1 MRSRSSAVNFRCMKA
16 IKMGRII
23 DGRKISSQV
32 REEVNSEVLK
42 LKSRGISIGLATVM
56 VGADPA
62 SEIYVGM
69 KHKACERAGI
79 YSKNYR
85 LDENTSEDKLIALVE
100 KLNHDDAVHGILVQL
115 PLPGHIDRN
124 KAMAAI
130 SPEKDVDGFHPVNMG
145 KLLIGEELL
154 VPCTPKGI
162 IRMLDYEEV
171 DLEGK
176 DTVIINHSPV
186 VGKPLALMFLNR
198 DATVTVCH
206 VKTKDVKRYSRD
218 AEILVVAAGV
228 PNLIKEDMVGENSV
242 VIDVGINRV
251 DGKIVGDVDF
261 NDVKN
266 RASLIT
272 PVPGGT
278 GPMTIAM
285 LLENTLIAAKMQ
297 LNL

>member
-1 MRSRSSAVNFRCMKA
+1 MKA

>member
-1 MRSRSSAVNFRCMKA
+1 M
-16 IKMGRII
+16 IYKMGRII

-79 YSKNYR
+79 YSKNYG
-85 LDENTSEDKLIALVE
+85 LDENTSEDELIALVE

-124 KAMAAI
+124 RAMATI

-261 NDVKN
+261 NNVKN

-272 PVPGGT
+272 PVPGGA

>member
-1 MRSRSSAVNFRCMKA
+1 M
-16 IKMGRII
+16 KMGRII
-23 DGRKISSQV
+23 DGRRISSEI
-32 REEVNSEVLK
+32 REDVNSRVLELGSK
-42 LKSRGISIGLATVM
+42 GISIGLATIM
-56 VGADPA
+56 LGEDPA

-69 KHKACERAGI
+69 KHRACEKAGI

-85 LDENTSEDKLIALVE
+85 LDGDTSEGELIALIE
-100 KLNHDDAVHGILVQL
+100 KLNRDDSIHGILVQL
-115 PLPGHIDRN
+115 PLPEHINRN
-124 KAMAAI
+124 RVMAAI
-130 SPEKDVDGFHPVNMG
+130 SPDKDVDGFHPVNMG
-145 KLLIGEELL
+145 KLVLGEELL

-162 IRMLDYEEV
+162 IRMLDYEKIDV
-171 DLEGK
+171 EGK

-206 VKTKDVKRYSRD
+206 VKTEDISEYSRD

-228 PNLIKEDMVGENSV
+228 PALIKEDMVKKNSI

-251 DGKIVGDVDF
+251 DGGIVGDVDF
-261 NDVKN
+261 NNVKDK
-266 RASLIT
+266 ASLIT

-285 LLENTLIAAKMQ
+285 LLDNTIIARKMQ

>member
-1 MRSRSSAVNFRCMKA
+1 
-16 IKMGRII
+16 MGRII
-23 DGRKISSQV
+23 DGKKISSQI

-79 YSKNYR
+79 SSKNYR
-85 LDENTSEDKLIALVE
+85 LDENTSEDELIALVE
-100 KLNHDDAVHGILVQL
+100 KLNHDDAVHGILIQL

-124 KAMAAI
+124 RAMSAI

-162 IRMLDYEEV
+162 IRMLDYEGV

-176 DTVIINHSPV
+176 DAVIINHSPV

-206 VKTKDVKRYSRD
+206 VKTKDIKRYSRD

-228 PNLIKEDMVGENSV
+228 PNLIRKDMVGENSV

-261 NDVKN
+261 NNVKN

-272 PVPGGT
+272 PVPGGA